1 MTARTIFALASGHG
15 RAGIA
20 VIRLSGPDAGE
31 ALRRL
36 AGPLPPPRVAARA
49 AFTDPRDS
57 MLLDQGLAVWFPAPR
72 SFTGEDVA
80 ELHIHGGRAVIE
92 GLLGALASI
101 PGLRTAEP
109 GEFTRRAF
117 EHGKMDLTQAEALA
131 DLVDAETSAQ
141 ARQALRQMGGD
152 LKALYD
158 GWRARL
164 VKALAHLETVIDFP
178 DEDLP
183 ADVAARLWAEVK
195 DLVEE
200 IGRHLDDGGRGER
213 IRDGLRVAIIG
224 PPNAGKSSIINML
237 SGRDA
242 AIVAATPGTTRDVIE
257 VHLDLA
263 GFAVTLADTAGLRE
277 AADEIEREGIRRSR
291 LTAETADLKIAVFDG
306 TAPQE
311 EMTESTTAA
320 LIDANTLVVINK
332 GDLLRAPPAAAGHVI
347 SAKTGAGVP
356 AFLEALTAKVKD
368 KIGIHASAPL
378 TRARHRQALQE
389 CREALHRASTA
400 RLPELAA
407 EDLRLA
413 ARALGRITGRVDVE
427 EILDVVFRD
436 FCIGK

>member
-1 MTARTIFALASGHG
+1 MTASTIFALASGYG

-20 VIRLSGPDAGE
+20 VIRVSGPETGA

-36 AGPLPPPRVAARA
+36 AGSLPPPRTATRA
-49 AFTDPRDS
+49 SFVDPGTS
-57 MLLDQGLAVWFPAPR
+57 ALLDHGLALWFPGPR

-80 ELHIHGGRAVIE
+80 ELHIHGGRAVIA
-92 GLLGALASI
+92 GILKALASL
-101 PGLRTAEP
+101 PGLRPAEP

-117 EHGKMDLTQAEALA
+117 EHGKMDLTQVEALA
-131 DLVDAETSAQ
+131 DLVDAETAAQ
-141 ARQALRQMGGD
+141 ARQALRQMGGA

-158 GWRARL
+158 GWRQRL

-183 ADVAARLWAEVK
+183 ADVAARLWTEAEA
-195 DLVEE
+195 LAGE
-200 IGRHLDDGGRGER
+200 IRRHLEDGGRGER
-213 IRDGLRVAIIG
+213 IRDGLAVAIIG
-224 PPNAGKSSIINML
+224 PPNAGKSSLLNML

-242 AIVAATPGTTRDVIE
+242 AIVTATPGTTRDVIE
-257 VHLDLA
+257 VHLDLG

-277 AADEIEREGIRRSR
+277 AADEIEREGIRRSK
-291 LTAETADLKIAVFDG
+291 LTAEAADVKIAVFDG
-306 TAPQE
+306 AAPRDPA
-311 EMTESTTAA
+311 TAA
-320 LIDANTLVVINK
+320 LVDANTLVVINK
-332 GDLLRAPPAAAGHVI
+332 GDLLAQAPAQGGLVI

-356 AFLEALTAKVKD
+356 ALLEALTEMVRTKV
-368 KIGIHASAPL
+368 GGQGAAPL
-378 TRARHRQALQE
+378 TRARHRQALE
-389 CREALHRASTA
+389 DCAAALQRARA
-400 RLPELAA
+400 AQLPELAA

>member
-1 MTARTIFALASGHG
+1 M
-15 RAGIA
+15 
-20 VIRLSGPDAGE
+20 IRLSGPEAGA

-36 AGPLPPPRVAARA
+36 AGSLPPPRAATRA
-49 AFTDPRDS
+49 SFTDPS
-57 MLLDQGLAVWFPAPR
+57 TSALLDRGLALWFPAPG

-92 GLLGALASI
+92 GMLTALAAL
-101 PGLRTAEP
+101 PGLRPAQP

-131 DLVDAETSAQ
+131 DLVDAETAAQ
-141 ARQALRQMGGD
+141 ARQALRQMGGA

-158 GWRARL
+158 GWRQRL

-183 ADVAARLWAEVK
+183 ADVANRLWAEVK
-195 DLVEE
+195 GLAGE
-200 IGRHLDDGGRGER
+200 IRAHLDDSGRGER
-213 IRDGLRVAIIG
+213 IREGLAVAIIG
-224 PPNAGKSSIINML
+224 PPNAGKSSLINML
-237 SGRDA
+237 SGKDA
-242 AIVAATPGTTRDVIE
+242 AIVTATPGTTRDVIE

-277 AADEIEREGIRRSR
+277 AADEIEQEGIRRTR
-291 LTAETADLKIAVFDG
+291 LRAETADVKIAVFDG
-306 TAPQE
+306 TQPRDPA
-311 EMTESTTAA
+311 TAA
-320 LIDANTLVVINK
+320 LVDANTLVVINK
-332 GDLLRAPPAAAGHVI
+332 GDLLATSPKSEGHVI

-356 AFLEALTAKVKD
+356 EFLEALTAMVKAR
-368 KIGIHASAPL
+368 IGAEGAAPL
-378 TRARHRQALQE
+378 TRARHRDALAECAAALQ
-389 CREALHRASTA
+389 RAEAAA
-400 RLPELAA
+400 LPELAA

>member
-49 AFTDPRDS
+49 SFTDPRTSD
-57 MLLDQGLAVWFPAPR
+57 LLDQGLALWFPGPH

-92 GLLGALASI
+92 GILAALASI
-101 PGLRTAEP
+101 PGLRSAEP

-131 DLVDAETSAQ
+131 DLVDAETAAQ

-164 VKALAHLETVIDFP
+164 IKALAHLETVIDFP

-183 ADVAARLWAEVK
+183 ADVAARLWTEVK
-195 DLVEE
+195 TLAGE
-200 IGRHLDDGGRGER
+200 IARHLDDGGRGER
-213 IRDGLRVAIIG
+213 IRNGLMVAIIG
-224 PPNAGKSSIINML
+224 PPNAGKSSLLNML
-237 SGRDA
+237 AGRDA
-242 AIVAATPGTTRDVIE
+242 AIVTATPGTTRDVIE
-257 VHLDLA
+257 VHLDLK

-291 LTAETADLKIAVFDG
+291 LTAEAADLKIAVFDG
-306 TAPQE
+306 AAPRDAA
-311 EMTESTTAA
+311 TTA
-320 LIDANTLVVINK
+320 LVDANTLVVINK
-332 GDLLRAPPAAAGHVI
+332 GDLLPAPPSAGGHVI
-347 SAKTGAGVP
+347 SAKTGAGVT
-356 AFLEALTAKVKD
+356 AFLEALAEKVKD
-368 KIGIHASAPL
+368 KIGAQGGAPL

-389 CREALHRASTA
+389 CRDALQRACA
-400 RLPELAA
+400 AQLPELAA

-413 ARALGRITGRVDVE
+413 ARALGRITGRVEVE

>member
-1 MTARTIFALASGHG
+1 MTAPTIFALASGHG
-15 RAGIA
+15 RAGVA
-20 VIRLSGPDAGE
+20 VIRLSGPGAGE
-31 ALRRL
+31 ALQRL
-36 AGPLPPPRVAARA
+36 CGSVPPPRIATRA
-49 AFTDPRDS
+49 TFTDPRTTET
-57 MLLDQGLAVWFPAPR
+57 LDQGLALWFPAPR

-80 ELHIHGGRAVIE
+80 ELHIHGGRAVID
-92 GLLGALASI
+92 GVLDTLAAL

-141 ARQALRQMGGD
+141 ARQALRQMGGA

-158 GWRARL
+158 GWRQRL

-183 ADVAARLWAEVK
+183 ADVADRLWAEVK
-195 DLVEE
+195 DLAAG
-200 IGRHLDDGGRGER
+200 IAAHLDDGGRGER
-213 IRDGLRVAIIG
+213 IREGVMVAIIG
-224 PPNAGKSSIINML
+224 PPNAGKSSLLNML
-237 SGRDA
+237 AGRDA
-242 AIVAATPGTTRDVIE
+242 AIVTATPGTTRDVIE
-257 VHLDLA
+257 VHMDLG

-277 AADEIEREGIRRSR
+277 AADDIEREGIRRSR
-291 LTAETADLKIAVFDG
+291 ARADTADVKIAVFDG
-306 TAPQE
+306 AAPRDE
-311 EMTESTTAA
+311 ATVA
-320 LIDANTLVVINK
+320 LVDANTLVVINK
-332 GDLLRAPPAAAGHVI
+332 GDLLATAPAGKGYVI

-356 AFLEALTAKVKD
+356 AFLEALTARVRD
-368 KIGIHASAPL
+368 KIGGQGAAPL
-378 TRARHRQALQE
+378 TRARHRQALEE
-389 CREALHRASTA
+389 CRDSLRRAA
-400 RLPELAA
+400 AAQLPELAA